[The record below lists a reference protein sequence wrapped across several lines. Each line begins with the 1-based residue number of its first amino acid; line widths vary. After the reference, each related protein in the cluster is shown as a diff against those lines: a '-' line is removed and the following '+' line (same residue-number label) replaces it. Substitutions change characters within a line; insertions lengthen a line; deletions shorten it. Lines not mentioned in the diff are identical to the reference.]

1 MRFSQQFLDE
11 LRDRVTISEVIG
23 RRVTWD
29 RKKTNPGRGD
39 YWACCPFHGE
49 KSPSFHCEDRK
60 GRYHC
65 FGCGVSGDHF
75 RFLMELDGLGF
86 NEAIQQVAD
95 IAGVA
100 LPAPDPETERRE
112 RERHN
117 LFDVMELATRFFQDQ
132 LQSAGGA
139 KARAYLRDRG
149 LTGRT
154 IETFRLGYASD
165 SRNALKEFLAS
176 KGVAKE
182 QIEAC
187 GLVVHGPDVPVSY
200 DRFRDRIMFP
210 ILSSREKVIA
220 FGGRA
225 LSPDAPAKYLNSNET
240 ELFSKG
246 QVLFNFARAR
256 RAMGTD
262 GSGTVIVVEGYMDVI
277 ALAQAGVENAV
288 APLGTALTEDQL
300 QLLWKMTSVPVLC
313 FDGDGAGMRA
323 ASRAVDIALPMLK
336 PGQSLR
342 IALLPDG
349 KDPDD
354 LVRVE
359 GRAPFDKVISEARA
373 MADMVWLRETSGTVF
388 ETPERRAELE
398 ARLKQVTQVIGDES
412 VRRHYQQDMRDR
424 LYAFFR
430 PANQSSNEQRRPF
443 TQRGPQN
450 GRPQQP
456 PGLGRSAPIS
466 DRLARTGLVAGYSGM
481 PSLRECALV
490 MTIVNHPA
498 LFFED
503 FEALHQI
510 EFESRDMRQ
519 FWQAMMGVAAAS
531 GPDLTRE
538 ELLTALETQG
548 FDALLASLDKQI
560 RFARLWTATEHAAIE
575 DAREGYQQAL
585 ALQTR
590 ARALLRQRHE
600 IEREL
605 AEAVE
610 DSAEV
615 DSERLMLTLKEVQ
628 QEITRLEN
636 QEALVDGFGVMSGRV
651 KGPAGGGH

>member
-1 MRFSQQFLDE
+1 
-11 LRDRVTISEVIG
+11 
-23 RRVTWD
+23 
-29 RKKTNPGRGD
+29 
-39 YWACCPFHGE
+39 
-49 KSPSFHCEDRK
+49 
-60 GRYHC
+60 
-65 FGCGVSGDHF
+65 
-75 RFLMELDGLGF
+75 
-86 NEAIQQVAD
+86 
-95 IAGVA
+95 
-100 LPAPDPETERRE
+100 
-112 RERHN
+112 
-117 LFDVMELATRFFQDQ
+117 
-132 LQSAGGA
+132 
-139 KARAYLRDRG
+139 
-149 LTGRT
+149 
-154 IETFRLGYASD
+154 
-165 SRNALKEFLAS
+165 
-176 KGVAKE
+176 
-182 QIEAC
+182 
-187 GLVVHGPDVPVSY
+187 
-200 DRFRDRIMFP
+200 
-210 ILSSREKVIA
+210 
-220 FGGRA
+220 
-225 LSPDAPAKYLNSNET
+225 
-240 ELFSKG
+240 
-246 QVLFNFARAR
+246 
-256 RAMGTD
+256 
-262 GSGTVIVVEGYMDVI
+262 
-277 ALAQAGVENAV
+277 
-288 APLGTALTEDQL
+288 
-300 QLLWKMTSVPVLC
+300 
-313 FDGDGAGMRA
+313 
-323 ASRAVDIALPMLK
+323 
-336 PGQSLR
+336 
-342 IALLPDG
+342 
-349 KDPDD
+349 
-354 LVRVE
+354 
-359 GRAPFDKVISEARA
+359 VISEARA

-585 ALQTR
+585 ALHTR

>member
-1 MRFSQQFLDE
+1 
-11 LRDRVTISEVIG
+11 
-23 RRVTWD
+23 
-29 RKKTNPGRGD
+29 
-39 YWACCPFHGE
+39 
-49 KSPSFHCEDRK
+49 
-60 GRYHC
+60 
-65 FGCGVSGDHF
+65 
-75 RFLMELDGLGF
+75 
-86 NEAIQQVAD
+86 
-95 IAGVA
+95 
-100 LPAPDPETERRE
+100 
-112 RERHN
+112 
-117 LFDVMELATRFFQDQ
+117 
-132 LQSAGGA
+132 
-139 KARAYLRDRG
+139 
-149 LTGRT
+149 
-154 IETFRLGYASD
+154 
-165 SRNALKEFLAS
+165 
-176 KGVAKE
+176 
-182 QIEAC
+182 
-187 GLVVHGPDVPVSY
+187 
-200 DRFRDRIMFP
+200 
-210 ILSSREKVIA
+210 
-220 FGGRA
+220 
-225 LSPDAPAKYLNSNET
+225 
-240 ELFSKG
+240 
-246 QVLFNFARAR
+246 
-256 RAMGTD
+256 MGTD

-300 QLLWKMTSVPVLC
+300 QLLWKMTTVPVLC

-354 LVRVE
+354 LVKVE

-388 ETPERRAELE
+388 ETPEKRAELE

-430 PANQSSNEQRRPF
+430 PAHQSSNEPRRPF
-443 TQRGPQN
+443 TQRGPQP
-450 GRPQQP
+450 GRPQP
-456 PGLGRSAPIS
+456 PGPGRSSPAS
-466 DRLARTGLVAGYSGM
+466 DRLMRTGLVTGYSAL
-481 PSLRECALV
+481 PSLRECALA

-503 FEALHQI
+503 FEALQQI
-510 EFESRDMRQ
+510 EFESRDMRR

-548 FDALLASLDKQI
+548 FDALLASLNKQV
-560 RFARLWTATEHAAIE
+560 RFARDWTATEHAAIE

-585 ALQTR
+585 ALHMR
-590 ARALLRQRHE
+590 ARSLVRQRHE

-610 DSAEV
+610 HGADA
-615 DSERLMLTLKEVQ
+615 DAERLMLTLKEVQ
-628 QEITRLEN
+628 DEIARLEN

-651 KGPAGGGH
+651 KGPAGGH